1 MTGIQRLVRASRG
14 AGFLA
19 LAALAF
25 AATARASLIPG
36 DSGNTQPNHTNPGAG
51 VGGTVNF
58 AVYDRTTGG
67 TATDTFGT
75 GLANFNTLF
84 AAGSG
89 SAAFDTTARYL
100 YLYQVVNN
108 GPNAGSFPISTS
120 SVQVFPS
127 LTTSFG
133 TFTGTSFGTTVVGN
147 PAGFADPGTIS
158 LGGAAPTVVLNGSSA
173 QPNLV
178 LEGSTSLR
186 IIFTVGN
193 ELTSGRFSVL
203 YGYTSNAAPVVDHAG
218 LIDGGTT
225 TDGLVLSAGTV
236 PEPSAIVLSLIGL
249 PLGLLLRRRIARQG

>member
-1 MTGIQRLVRASRG
+1 MVRASRG

-25 AATARASLIPG
+25 AAPARASLIPG

-75 GLANFNTLF
+75 GLANFNSLF
-84 AAGSG
+84 TAGTGSG
-89 SAAFDTTARYL
+89 AFDTSARYL

-108 GPNAGSFPISTS
+108 GPNSGSFPIAAN
-120 SVQVFPS
+120 SVQVNPGFV
-127 LTTSFG
+127 TSFG
-133 TFTGTSFGTTVVGN
+133 TFTGTSFGSTIVGP

-158 LGGAAPTVVLNGSSA
+158 LGGTPTVVLNGA
-173 QPNLV
+173 ADQPNFV
-178 LEGSTSLR
+178 QEGSSSIR
-186 IIFTVGN
+186 IIYTAVN
-193 ELTSGRFSVL
+193 ELTTGRFSVL
-203 YGYTSNAAPVVDHAG
+203 YGYTSNSAPVTDHSG
-218 LIDGGTT
+218 MIDGGTT
-225 TDGLVLSAGTV
+225 TDGFVLSAGTV